1 MVHIARWTMAPHC
14 LHAVPLSSYVG
25 PDGRRLIGQKKSQT
39 QIVFCLFF
47 FFLRKYLIFWFPST
61 PELNTTRVS
70 YGTSNLK
77 FEVILSDRVAVVAHI
92 SSPALRSRRG
102 RSSRPSSAARNLLS
116 MPLPAP
122 FLLLSRS
129 LSQGE
134 S

>member
-14 LHAVPLSSYVG
+14 LHAVPLSSYVE
-25 PDGRRLIGQKKSQT
+25 PDGRRLIGQKKSQI

-77 FEVILSDRVAVVAHI
+77 FEVILSDKVAVVAHI
-92 SSPALRSRRG
+92 SSPALRSRR
-102 RSSRPSSAARNLLS
+102 RSSSPSSAARNLLAT
-116 MPLPAP
+116 PLPAP

-129 LSQGE
+129 LSLGE